1 MLLDVFPFA
10 WHRKKPIS
18 FWSREMFFKL
28 SVKVVVL
35 ISVLL
40 AGATLSS
47 AQGGNQGAIEGTV
60 ADQTGAMVSG
70 AELTATHTATGA
82 TFKTTSKED
91 GFFEFPLLPV
101 GLYDVAVKKQGFATL
116 AEKGV
121 KLTIGAKLTL
131 RLALKVSSTSETVV
145 VTGEAPVVET
155 TRTEVSATVDD
166 RAVANLPTNGRNFID
181 FVLLTPGVNRD
192 VRLGDLSFA
201 GQRGTLNSLTVDG
214 TDNNNTFFGQ
224 TLGRTGS
231 GRAPYQFSQDA
242 VQEFQVNTNGYS
254 AEFGRAGGAVLNV
267 VTKSG
272 SNTFHGTAFEFFRDR
287 ALNAN
292 DPIYDLQLASA
303 IAAGRALPLKP
314 GYHFNQFG
322 GNIGGPIVKNRA
334 FFFFDYDGQRN
345 NTGNPVLLTLPT
357 PTTNNQSKA
366 VSYLAQ
372 RSNNYNRTF
381 NQDVYLGK
389 VDFTI
394 SSGNQLSG
402 RYNAQRF
409 NGQAQENSGTTS
421 AFEHTGASNVNTDTI
436 GVQETASL
444 TPNLL
449 NVARFSYQRDNEP
462 GLANSINPEATVR
475 NAGQTLLVVGRNSFS
490 PRETTIH
497 RQQYADTLS
506 WLHGHHALKFGGDIL
521 RDSIFN
527 FFPGN
532 FSGSYTFASLED
544 FGASLSGVFLTTKGN
559 SFTEAYAGPGTTGPT
574 THPNLW
580 QYAAFVQDDWRV
592 TRNLTLNLG
601 VRYDVELAAQPTV
614 RNPVA
619 FAQGLDT
626 SKIPNDTNNIAPR
639 VGFAWQPLADKQFV
653 VRGGY
658 GIFYGNT
665 PSIMYGTADSNN
677 GINVQTLT
685 FNAAP
690 ATPTLPAMPLPAFYP
705 NVTCGSPQ
713 QNAGCPIP
721 TGAALPAPT
730 IYVFNKNYVQPYV
743 EQYNLGVE
751 YQLAKDLSVSLG
763 YLGVHG
769 VHVQRTRDINEP
781 TTEVPTTIP
790 VVGTGQVLTFN
801 KLTGTRPFTGF
812 QRVFEFESNAN
823 SSYNGLILQVNR
835 RFARNLQMAG
845 SYTWSHVIDDTPDA
859 TAVVPVTDDAKLVYD
874 PNNVRLDRGNGNNDV
889 RHRFILSGVWDLN
902 YGQGIQSHILKTLAE
917 GWQLS
922 AIFNAQSGE
931 PYTALVNSDLNG
943 DGNSRNERA
952 PGFGRNT
959 FNMPAI
965 IALDPR
971 VSRSIRLTE
980 RARLQLIAEAFNV
993 LNHQNIT
1000 GVRTTMFAFSP
1011 APISPTNPT
1020 GCPVGVTSPCLFPQT
1035 VTAVGISAFGVPSA
1049 ANVNGQGNVGRVLQ
1063 LAAKISF

>member
-1 MLLDVFPFA
+1 
-10 WHRKKPIS
+10 
-18 FWSREMFFKL
+18 MFIRP
-28 SVKVVVL
+28 SARIAVL
-35 ISVLL
+35 ISLLL
-40 AGATLSS
+40 AGVATAY

-60 ADQTGAMVSG
+60 TDQSGAVVQG
-70 AELTATHTATGA
+70 AELTATHTATGTA
-82 TFKTTSKED
+82 FNTTSKED

-101 GLYDVAVKKQGFATL
+101 GIYDVVAKKQGFTVVTAKDL
-116 AEKGV
+116 
-121 KLTIGAKLTL
+121 KLTVGAKLTL
-131 RLALKVSSTSETVV
+131 RLELKVGATSETVV

-155 TRTEVSATVDD
+155 TRTEMSATVDD
-166 RAVANLPTNGRNFID
+166 RAVSNLPTNGRNFID

-192 VRLGDLSFA
+192 VRGGDLSFA

-254 AEFGRAGGAVLNV
+254 AEYGRAGGAVINV

-272 SNTFHGTAFEFFRDR
+272 TNAFHGTAFEFFRDR

-303 IAAGRALPLKP
+303 IAAGRARPIKP

-322 GNIGGPIVKNRA
+322 GNIGGPIVRNRA

-345 NTGNPVLLTLPT
+345 NTGNPILLTLPT
-357 PTTNNQSKA
+357 PTDAFQTAA
-366 VSYLAQ
+366 VNYLAQ

-389 VDFTI
+389 VDYSI
-394 SSGNQLSG
+394 NHGNQLSG

-436 GVQETASL
+436 GIQETASF

-449 NVARFSYQRDNEP
+449 NIARFSYQRDNEP
-462 GLANSINPEATVR
+462 GLANSINPEANVR
-475 NAGQTLLVVGRNSFS
+475 NAGQTLLFVGRNSFS

-497 RQQYADTLS
+497 RQQYGDTVS
-506 WLHGHHALKFGGDIL
+506 WIHGRHAFKFGGDIL
-521 RDSIFN
+521 RDSILN

-532 FSGSYTFASLED
+532 FSGAYTFGSLED
-544 FGASLSGVFLTTKGN
+544 FGRSLLGASVTAAGN
-559 SFTEAYAGPGTTGPT
+559 SLIEAYPGPGTTGPT

-580 QYAAFVQDDWRV
+580 QYAAFVEDDWRV

-614 RNPVA
+614 QNPAA
-619 FAQGLDT
+619 FAQGLNT
-626 SKIPNDTNNIAPR
+626 AKIPNDTNNIAPR
-639 VGFAWQPLADKQFV
+639 VGFAWQPLTGKQFV

-685 FNAAP
+685 FNASV
-690 ATPTLPAMPLPAFYP
+690 ATPLPASYP
-705 NVTCGSPQ
+705 NTTCGAPQ
-713 QNAGCPIP
+713 QNAGCPVP
-721 TGAALPAPT
+721 TGATLPAPT
-730 IYVFNKNYVQPYV
+730 IFVFNKNYVQPYV

-781 TTEVPTTIP
+781 TTEVPTAIT
-790 VVGTGQVLTFN
+790 VAGTGQALTFN
-801 KLTGTRPFTGF
+801 KLTGSRPFTGF
-812 QRVFEFESNAN
+812 GRIFEFESNAN
-823 SSYNGLILQVNR
+823 SNYNGMILQVNK
-835 RFARNLQMAG
+835 RFARNLQMYG
-845 SYTWSHVIDDTPDA
+845 SYTWSHVIDDNPDA
-859 TAVVPVTDDAKLVYD
+859 TAVVPGTDDAKMAYD
-874 PNNVRLDRGNGNNDV
+874 PNNIGLDRASGNNDV
-889 RHRFILSGVWDLN
+889 RHRFILSGVWELN
-902 YGQGIQSHILKTLAE
+902 YAQGIQNRLLKTLAE
-917 GWQLS
+917 GWQLTG
-922 AIFNAQSGE
+922 IFNAQSGE
-931 PYTALVNSDLNG
+931 PFTALVNADLNN

-965 IALDPR
+965 VSLDPR
-971 VSRSIRLTE
+971 VSRTVRLTE
-980 RARLQLIAEAFNV
+980 RAKLQLIGEAFNV

-1000 GVRTTMFAFSP
+1000 GVRTTFFAF
-1011 APISPTNPT
+1011 A
-1020 GCPVGVTSPCLFPQT
+1020 GGQLVPQT
-1035 VTAVGISAFGVPSA
+1035 VSAVGINAFGIPSA
-1049 ANVNGQGNVGRVLQ
+1049 ANANGQGNVGRVLQ